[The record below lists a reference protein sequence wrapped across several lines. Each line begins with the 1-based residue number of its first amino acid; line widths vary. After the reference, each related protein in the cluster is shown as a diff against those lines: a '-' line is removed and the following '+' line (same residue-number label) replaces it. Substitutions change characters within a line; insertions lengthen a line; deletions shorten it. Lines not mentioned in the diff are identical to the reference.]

1 MLGQGIRDISDDS
14 DLGPKTSPACK
25 EREAYTGVFI
35 ILSTLVSF
43 PCYFRENH
51 LHTAAPRELQG

>member
-1 MLGQGIRDISDDS
+1 MLGEGIRDISDNS
-14 DLGPKTSPACK
+14 DLGPKTSPVYK

-35 ILSTLVSF
+35 ILSTLASF
-43 PCYFRENH
+43 PCYFGENH